1 MTGPALGEKTFTR
14 LAGEARQCL
23 LIGEHRTL
31 TEIQFIGPSSSVPK
45 AVIADNNLGQALPKC
60 GRGVCPVG
68 GGAGV
73 QKPNHRH
80 ARLLRVVGAYN

>member
-1 MTGPALGEKTFTR
+1 LGSRTIEFHRAHIMQK
-14 LAGEARQCL
+14 LGD
-23 LIGEHRTL
+23 RTL